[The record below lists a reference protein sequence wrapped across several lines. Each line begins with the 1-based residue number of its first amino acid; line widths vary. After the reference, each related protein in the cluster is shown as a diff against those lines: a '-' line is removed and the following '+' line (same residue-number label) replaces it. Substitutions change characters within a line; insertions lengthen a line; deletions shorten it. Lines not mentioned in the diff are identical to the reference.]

1 MRAKP
6 QQLRR
11 SGMSFWLLAAAGALV
26 LLLLIA
32 PSAAA
37 GGVGRLL
44 GDLWVSTMGAVLGI
58 FGALFGR

>member
-1 MRAKP
+1 
-6 QQLRR
+6 
-11 SGMSFWLLAAAGALV
+11 MSFWLLAAAGALV